1 MNSEEEKLRAVS
13 ETLDLFGERVTF
25 ASSRIEIV
33 QSATREQL
41 TQVSVFHCS
50 SVTSGQV
57 ARRDAL
63 MRIQRQQE
71 TPASE
76 NEAERDEPISERF
89 APEMERLRRERDSLS
104 KQCRD
109 DALAFELRV
118 TESCINNHV
127 HVCQARRLL

>member
-1 MNSEEEKLRAVS
+1 MFSVS
-13 ETLDLFGERVTF
+13 LF
-25 ASSRIEIV
+25 I
-33 QSATREQL
+33 SA
-41 TQVSVFHCS
+41 
-50 SVTSGQV
+50 TSGQV

-71 TPASE
+71 APASE

-109 DALAFELRV
+109 DALAFERRV
-118 TESCINNHV
+118 TEMREERAC
-127 HVCQARRLL
+127 A